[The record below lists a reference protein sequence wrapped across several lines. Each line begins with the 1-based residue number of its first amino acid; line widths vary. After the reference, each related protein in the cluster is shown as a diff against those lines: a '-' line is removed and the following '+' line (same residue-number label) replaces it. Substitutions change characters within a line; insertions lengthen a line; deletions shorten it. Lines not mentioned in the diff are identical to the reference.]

1 MEVSKAFFG
10 TKCLNIFAT
19 GCSKANDAEYD
30 AFADLFRYIRT
41 DILNTGAV
49 ITMVNLTKK
58 LESFSQSR
66 GIEGLSKLTKK
77 HNSWK
82 TETEFGSNIQI
93 CIKIVLE
100 RILRK

>member
-10 TKCLNIFAT
+10 IKCLNIFAT

-41 DILNTGAV
+41 DILDTGAV

-58 LESFSQSR
+58 L
-66 GIEGLSKLTKK
+66 
-77 HNSWK
+77 
-82 TETEFGSNIQI
+82 EFGSNIQI

>member
-1 MEVSKAFFG
+1 MEVSKAFYG

-30 AFADLFRYIRT
+30 AFADLYRYIRT
-41 DILNTGAV
+41 DILDTGAV
-49 ITMVNLTKK
+49 ITIVNLTKK
-58 LESFSQSR
+58 LSFSKSR
-66 GIEGLSKLTKK
+66 GIEGLSELTKK
-77 HNSWK
+77 HNSRK